1 MSIITGSIKMKSHIL
16 PQKRFAVDLN
26 LAVCGTKGMTVSV
39 CEPIRLA
46 TREKTKKLKI
56 IF

>member
-1 MSIITGSIKMKSHIL
+1 MSIITGSIEMKSHIL

-26 LAVCGTKGMTVSV
+26 LAVCETKGITVSV

-46 TREKTKKLKI
+46 TREKT
-56 IF
+56 